1 MNDSI
6 LFEYESNDDGTCN
19 LTSISIPPEVTE
31 LYLPDFSPEGKR
43 VVSAGGKYQRSCFLY
58 GKAPSIM
65 RVPSTYERVDFGG
78 VDDKLEQWIV
88 DAGNCWL
95 AAYDGILYN
104 KAMDTVIDCPR
115 KKTGRVVLPD
125 TVRTIL
131 KFAFCCS
138 SLSEVILP
146 NSIKYIE
153 EYAFS
158 DTKVKVTIPG
168 TLTHINSEAFESEFW
183 EHATICAPRG
193 SFAHRFA
200 SKHELEYMPSDE
212 LHRWDSASWLERFRS
227 DTNVNYRA
235 LRQEVWE
242 STLDTIRDADY
253 TLSDGTTILME
264 SNPKLLRQ
272 SRFYDKEFHPPY
284 RPLTASVEISVVKDD
299 CLDAAHKWV
308 SEGIEVSV
316 LNMASRQNPGGGVRR
331 GAGAQEEYLFRCTD
345 YFKSLYRY
353 TAYAQEYGLVK
364 SHHQY
369 PLDRNFGGV
378 FSPSVTVFRGN
389 EENGYPLLS
398 KPWQVNM
405 IAVPG
410 MNSPALETT
419 NGQTR
424 IASHLVEGV
433 KNKIRTIFRIAI
445 DNNQRNLVLGAL
457 GCGAFRNPPKHVAE
471 LFREVLCEREFIG
484 AFQRI
489 CFAVKCDHNSNGN
502 SNFKAF
508 HEILDGFVP
517 AADQRNDERSAGL
530 ITNLKKM
537 AIGRDIYVLLRK
549 DGTVQCAD
557 IHSGE
562 TMELP
567 KFHDIVDIAVGF
579 DHILGL
585 RRNGKV
591 VCGGERSQGVHA
603 QSLHWWGGDKLFACE
618 AHSAMLMPNGTVI
631 GAEDNGFE
639 CISYNHVFKNWQNIA
654 DIALTFDFPMGMTTN
669 GNVLIGKNSYID
681 IPEEFRKNAVQ
692 IAAFGCYYS
701 QTTIAILSRSGT
713 VYASIDGKP
722 LEDVGKWGHIVKVVC
737 GNCFAASLDKSGRVN
752 FSSGLRYQDSSGN
765 AIESLSDIVDIAA
778 NFNHFFALGRNGK
791 LIYVHAG

>member
-1 MNDSI
+1 M
-6 LFEYESNDDGTCN
+6 TR
-19 LTSISIPPEVTE
+19 ISIPPEVAD

-43 VVSAGGKYQRSCFLY
+43 VVSAGNKYGNPCYVSGNVL
-58 GKAPSIM
+58 
-65 RVPSTYERVDFGG
+65 RVHIPSTYKNCDFRGLDG
-78 VDDKLEQWIV
+78 LEQWIV
-88 DAGNCWL
+88 DADNCWL
-95 AAYDGILYN
+95 SAYDGILYN

-125 TVRTIL
+125 TVRIISRA
-131 KFAFCCS
+131 AFCLS

-146 NSIKYIE
+146 DSIKYIE
-153 EYAFS
+153 KYAFS
-158 DTKVKVTIPG
+158 DTEVKVTIPG
-168 TLTHINSEAFESEFW
+168 TLTHIDPEAFESEFW
-183 EHATICAPRG
+183 VHTAICAPRG

-200 SKHELEYMPSDE
+200 SEHELEYISSDK
-212 LHRWDSASWLERFRS
+212 LHQWDSESWLKRFRS
-227 DTNVNYRA
+227 DTKVNYRA

-242 STLDTIRDADY
+242 NTLDAVHDEGY

-264 SNPKLLRQ
+264 SSPKLLRQ
-272 SRFYDKEFHPPY
+272 SRFYDKKFHPPY
-284 RPLTASVEISVVKDD
+284 IPLTAPVEISVVTDD

-308 SEGIEVSV
+308 SEEIEVSV
-316 LNMASRQNPGGGVRR
+316 LNMASRRNPGGGVHK

-345 YFKSLYRY
+345 YFKSLYQY
-353 TAYAQEYGLVK
+353 AAYARKYGLVK
-364 SHHQY
+364 SHCQY

-410 MNSPALETT
+410 MNSPALETA
-419 NGQTR
+419 NGETR
-424 IASHLVEGV
+424 IASRLVEGV

-489 CFAVKCDHNSNGN
+489 CFAVKCDHNSSGN

-517 AADQRNDERSAGL
+517 AAKQTDDERSADL

-537 AIGRDIYVLLRK
+537 AIGRDIYVLLRE
-549 DGTVQCAD
+549 DGTVQCVD
-557 IHSGE
+557 IYSKK

-567 KFHDIVDIAVGF
+567 EFHDIVDIAVGF

-585 RRNGKV
+585 RGNGTV
-591 VCGGERSQGVHA
+591 VCGGERRQGVHA
-603 QSLHWWGGDKLFACE
+603 QSLNWQGGEKLFACE
-618 AHSAMLMPNGTVI
+618 AHSAMLMPNGRVI
-631 GAEDNGFE
+631 GAEDKRFE
-639 CISYNHVFKNWQNIA
+639 CTSYNHVLKNWQNIA
-654 DIALTFDFPMGMTTN
+654 DIALTFCFPIGMTTN
-669 GNVLIGKNSYID
+669 GNVVIGEKNYIVD
-681 IPEEFRKNAVQ
+681 IPEEFRENAVQ

-701 QTTIAILSRSGT
+701 ETTIAILSRSGT

-722 LEDVGKWGHIVKVVC
+722 LEDVRKWGHIVKVVC
-737 GNCFAASLDKSGRVN
+737 GSCFAASLDKSGRVN
-752 FSSGLRYQDSSGN
+752 FSSGWRYQDSSGN

-778 NFNHFFALGRNGK
+778 NFNHFLALDKNGK